1 MTTLYAGI
9 DAGTSGVR
17 LCLINDEAELV
28 YEDTYPLPL
37 SEKTGAEHEQ
47 EPGTW
52 WEAVTTL
59 LGCIPG
65 HLSGRIHALA
75 IDATSGTLLLTDKN
89 GEPLSPALMYN
100 DARSTEQATLI
111 AAIAPDESGAHGAS
125 SSLAKLLWLSEN
137 IATDHVVHALHQAD
151 WLLGQMTGQFGVSDE
166 NNSLKLGYDP
176 VMRSWP
182 AWIEQLDINQEW
194 LPEVQE
200 PGSPAGTIIPE
211 LASQF
216 GLPTDMMLC
225 AGTTDSIAAFLATGA
240 SQPGEAVTSLGSSLA
255 IKIIGKQALFAPKYG
270 IYSHRLWNQW
280 LIGGASNTGGA
291 VLKHYFSHDQIENFS
306 RCIDPEQA
314 TGLDYYPLLSAGER
328 FPVADPELEPRL
340 TPRPEND
347 CMFFQGIL
355 EGISRIEEQA
365 YQKLKEL
372 GAPWPTS
379 IRSVGGGA
387 NNEAWTTLRGNRLGV
402 DMIRAEHDEAAFGA
416 ALLARRGI
424 MRSTE

>member
-1 MTTLYAGI
+1 MTSLYAGI

-47 EPGTW
+47 EPDSW

-75 IDATSGTLLLTDKN
+75 IDGTSGTLLLTDEN
-89 GEPLSPALMYN
+89 GKPVSPALMYN
-100 DARSTEQATLI
+100 DARSTTQAARI
-111 AAIAPDESGAHGAS
+111 AALAPDQSGAHGAS
-125 SSLAKLLWLSEN
+125 SSLAKLLWLRDN
-137 IATDHVVHALHQAD
+137 IATDHVAHALHQAD
-151 WLLGQMTGQFGVSDE
+151 WLLGRLTGKPGISDE
-166 NNSLKLGYDP
+166 NNCLKLGYDP
-176 VMRSWP
+176 VSRSWP
-182 AWIEQLDINQEW
+182 AWIEQLNINHEW
-194 LPEVQE
+194 LPEVLE

-225 AGTTDSIAAFLATGA
+225 TGTTDSIAAFLATGA
-240 SQPGEAVTSLGSSLA
+240 SQPGEAVSSLGSTLA
-255 IKIIGKQALFAPKYG
+255 IKIIGEQALFAPEYG

-291 VLKHYFSHDQIENFS
+291 VLKHYFSHDQIKKFS
-306 RCIDPEQA
+306 LCIVPEHW

-328 FPVADPELEPRL
+328 FPAADPKLEPRL
-340 TPRPEND
+340 TPRPDDD
-347 CMFFQGIL
+347 CQFFQGML
-355 EGISRIEEQA
+355 EGIARIEHQA
-365 YQKLKEL
+365 YQKLNEL

-379 IRSVGGGA
+379 IRTVGGGA
-387 NNEAWTTLRGNRLGV
+387 INEVWTAMRRKRLGV
-402 DMIRAEHDEAAFGA
+402 EMITPEHDEAAYGA

-424 MRSTE
+424 MRSS